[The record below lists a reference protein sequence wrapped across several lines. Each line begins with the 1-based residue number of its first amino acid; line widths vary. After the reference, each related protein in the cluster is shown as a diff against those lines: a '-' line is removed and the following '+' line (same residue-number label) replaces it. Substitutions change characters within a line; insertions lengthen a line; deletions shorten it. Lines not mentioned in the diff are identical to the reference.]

1 MKALWFFINFAVKQC
16 PIAHKYRYTNF
27 LFELYRAV
35 DHLISAVRIV
45 YSYLFVYAL
54 NNWRVTFFW
63 HNVAL
68 VVMTMTYLTLVL
80 GYLYIET

>member
-16 PIAHKYRYTNF
+16 PIAHKYRYMNF

-54 NNWRVTFFW
+54 NNWRVTFFLAQRCTCCYDYDVD
-63 HNVAL
+63 NVSTWL
-68 VVMTMTYLTLVL
+68 FVY
-80 GYLYIET
+80 